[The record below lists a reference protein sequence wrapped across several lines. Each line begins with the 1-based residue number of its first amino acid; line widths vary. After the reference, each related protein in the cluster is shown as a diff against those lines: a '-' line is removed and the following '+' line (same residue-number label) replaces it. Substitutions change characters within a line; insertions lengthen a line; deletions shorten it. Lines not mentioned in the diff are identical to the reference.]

1 MFSCSRKI
9 KGMSPAPAALERR
22 QAFKARAVWHP
33 LRALFWIVLAI
44 FFCVF
49 HAAVPRAHFGSDEM
63 MNLYRHW
70 SPPLWRTIAAD
81 FVFWSKTIRPMGA
94 LYYLP
99 LYRLFGLNPLPFN
112 IARSLILLLNTF
124 VFFQLAK
131 MFARS
136 WKIAALASFPIAY
149 HAQTGNLHY
158 DGAFIYDVLCGGF
171 FFAAFLYYIRRR
183 KTRAATRFGLTLPQT
198 CVFLGLYICALDVK
212 EMAVSLPVLILAWEI
227 LFRGRRAKLGPALV
241 AGALTLIFILGKT
254 MGPGALTEL
263 DMYRPVFNWRRFS
276 TSNTLFLNTIFYT
289 DVFTMGRVLAL
300 WGVLLYL
307 GLRNWG
313 LRKFDPRWLFLWV
326 WVVVT
331 PLPLAFLPDRGQ
343 ATLYIVVAGW
353 AMLAALAI
361 QTILRH
367 FARQPFAGLPR
378 RAIVAAGLAG
388 CIAAYWHETARQ
400 DRKLVWVWLKVGE
413 ETANAIR
420 QIRELGAHPASS
432 SKVVFLNDPFPGR
445 WDTYFIAA
453 LVWRDSHIEIHLQTH
468 DAWPETAIAKAQY
481 IFDYTDG
488 RFVEVKPAE
497 KR

>member
-1 MFSCSRKI
+1 
-9 KGMSPAPAALERR
+9 MSPAPAALERPR
-22 QAFKARAVWHP
+22 APKARSLWYPWRAV
-33 LRALFWIVLAI
+33 FWTVLAI
-44 FFCVF
+44 FFLVF

-81 FVFWSKTIRPMGA
+81 FIFWSKTIRPMAA

-112 IARSLILLLNTF
+112 IARSLILLLNTL

-131 MFARS
+131 AITRS
-136 WKIAALASFPIAY
+136 WKIAALASFPMAY
-149 HAQTGNLHY
+149 HAEIGNLHY
-158 DGAFIYDVLCGGF
+158 DGAFVYDVLCGGF
-171 FFAAFLYYIRRR
+171 FFAAFLYYIGRR
-183 KTRAATRFGLTLPQT
+183 KTQPSARFGLTLPQS
-198 CVFLGLYICALDVK
+198 CLFLGLYICALDVK

-227 LFRGRRAKLGPALV
+227 LFRGRNAKLLPAFA

-254 MGPGALTEL
+254 IGPGALTEL
-263 DMYRPVFNWRRFS
+263 DMYRPVYTWQRFS
-276 TSNTLFLNTIFYT
+276 ASNRLFLNTIFYT

-313 LRKFDPRWLFLWV
+313 LRRFDPRWLFLWV

-331 PLPLAFLPDRGQ
+331 PLPLAFLPDRGR

-361 QTILRH
+361 RTILRH

-378 RAIVAAGLAG
+378 RAVVAAGLAV
-388 CIAAYWHETARQ
+388 CVAAYWHETARE
-400 DRKLVWVWLKVGE
+400 DRKLAWIWLKVGE

-420 QIRELGAHPASS
+420 QIQELRVHPASS
-432 SKVVFLNDPFPGR
+432 SKVVFLNDPFPDR
-445 WDTYFIAA
+445 WDTFFIAA
-453 LVWRDSHIEIHLQTH
+453 LVWRDPSIDIHLQKH
-468 DAWPETAIAKAQY
+468 DAWPENAIAKAQY
-481 IFDYTDG
+481 VFDYSDG
-488 RFVEVKPAE
+488 RFVEVKRPE
-497 KR
+497 IRQ

>member
-1 MFSCSRKI
+1 
-9 KGMSPAPAALERR
+9 MSPAPAALERR
-22 QAFKARAVWHP
+22 QTSKARAVWHP
-33 LRALFWIVLAI
+33 LRALFWTVLAI

-70 SPPLWRTIAAD
+70 SPPLWKTIAAD
-81 FVFWSKTIRPMGA
+81 FVFWIKTIGYYQTIRPMGA

-112 IARSLILLLNTF
+112 IARSLILLLNTV

-131 MFARS
+131 MITRS
-136 WKIAALASFPIAY
+136 WKIAALASFPMAY
-149 HAQTGNLHY
+149 HAGIGNLHY
-158 DGAFIYDVLCGGF
+158 DGAFVYDVLCGSF
-171 FFAAFLYYIRRR
+171 FFATFLYYIRRR
-183 KTRAATRFGLTLPQT
+183 KALAATRFGLTLPQT
-198 CVFLGLYICALDVK
+198 FLFLGLYICALDVK

-227 LFRGRRAKLGPALV
+227 LFRGRNAKLGPAFA

-254 MGPGALTEL
+254 IGPGALTES
-263 DMYRPVFNWRRFS
+263 DMYRPVFTWARFS
-276 TSNTLFLNTIFYT
+276 SSNTLFLNTIFYT

-331 PLPLAFLPDRGQ
+331 PLPLAFLPDRGR
-343 ATLYIVVAGW
+343 ATLYIIVAGW

-367 FARQPFAGLPR
+367 FARQTFAGLPR

-388 CIAAYWHETARQ
+388 CVAAYWHETARQ
-400 DRKLVWVWLKVGE
+400 DRKLVGVWLRVGE
-413 ETANAIR
+413 ETANTIR
-420 QIRELGAHPASS
+420 QIREFGVHPASS
-432 SKVVFLNDPFPGR
+432 SKVVFLNDPFPDR
-445 WDTYFIAA
+445 WDTFFIAA
-453 LVWRDSHIEIHLQTH
+453 LVWRNSSIDIHLQKH
-468 DAWPETAIAKAQY
+468 DAWPETAIARAQY

-488 RFVEVKPAE
+488 RFVEVK
-497 KR
+497 RSDNH